1 MILNKV
7 SSLESL
13 CLTSLETLVYN
24 VSTSTSKLV
33 IKLLPDISE
42 MDDDLPGLKKE
53 VCVVTRFMKES

>member
-24 VSTSTSKLV
+24 VSLHTSKLI

-42 MDDDLPGLKKE
+42 MDDDLPGQKKE
-53 VCVVTRFMKES
+53 VCCRLMMKES